1 MQKLIGVLVA
11 IAGWLLTLSGL
22 FLSSSNTG
30 RAGFAV
36 LGIAVSLFGIFGLI
50 NAAFLKTAIWKK

>member
-22 FLSSSNTG
+22 FMSSTNTG